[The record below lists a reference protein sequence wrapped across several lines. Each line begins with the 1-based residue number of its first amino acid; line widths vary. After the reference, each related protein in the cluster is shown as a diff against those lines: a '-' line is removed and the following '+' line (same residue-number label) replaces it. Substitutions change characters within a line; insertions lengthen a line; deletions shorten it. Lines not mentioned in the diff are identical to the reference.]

1 MLKHLLLICVLACC
15 TAVSTAAEPLI
26 WVEAEAAAK
35 RQLVDN
41 AGLNNV
47 NPDELSGGKWIC
59 SFSHEKDPSG
69 MGQYA
74 LDIPAAGRYHLWA
87 RAVAGTGLA
96 YRLDG
101 ASSAVSVAV
110 DKGKDEIPVSADGNP
125 FYPGRIAWYDAGTV
139 ELTPGKHVIAWYL
152 GGLKEKDRYGG
163 LDCFVL
169 TTGAFT
175 PNGKYKPGGKSPQ
188 PTPAFQPGQAWDFVP
203 AADQLDP
210 SALLDLRYLNE
221 KAAGEHGFIRLSRDG
236 DSFVRGDGRPI
247 RFWAASSSPTPQFDL
262 ASQKHSAQFLAKRGV
277 NFMRLGD
284 NSLIP
289 TAPGSKITDVNEK
302 ALDEIFKGVAA
313 MKSAGIYSMIVPY
326 WACQVKIQKSWGV
339 TDPGGDNPQG
349 LLFFEPTMQKG
360 FKAWL
365 KALYGRKNPY
375 TGLTLAEDPAV
386 AIIELQNED
395 SLLWWGF
402 SSINGD
408 AQIMLRRLFADFL
421 KKKYGSLEQARQ
433 SWQNCAGF
441 VPDAW
446 DRGLPGLM
454 HTWDLTRDGRT
465 KKGKIPG
472 FEQRVTD
479 QTEFLA
485 QLMHKF
491 NSEMTTYLRDELG
504 CKQLI
509 NACNW
514 KTADMMLT
522 QDAEY
527 WSYSA
532 NDVIAR
538 NCYVEVYHQGV
549 QAGWNIQAGDS
560 YADVS
565 MINSPV
571 DLPVNVKKPLGR
583 TFMLPE
589 TLWVPPDLYQS
600 EGPLMVAAQ
609 TALTGIDITCWSGCG
624 IGGWYHSD
632 WFLFKWVWNSPVTL
646 GQFPAAALIYRQGL
660 VRPGEPAVVEHRRLE
675 DLWERKTPIIS
686 EQGGW
691 DPNHNA
697 GNITLTSSVKTT
709 VDPLAYLV
717 GPVRVAYGS
726 DPAKTQVVDLAN
738 YIDREHKTVR
748 SITGQIET
756 DYGKGVYR
764 VNSPLVQ
771 AAAGFLK
778 DAGTQHLAD
787 VDITCHNKYATI
799 VVVPLDGKPLRE
811 SGKVLVQVGT
821 VCRPAGW
828 TTVPARA
835 RINGKQS
842 DCFRIISRGK
852 DQLQVENAEVTVS
865 VANPRLSRAVLLDV
879 NGMATPTPVEVKQT
893 GGKATVVLPANT
905 MYLVLQ

>member
-1 MLKHLLLICVLACC
+1 M
-15 TAVSTAAEPLI
+15 
-26 WVEAEAAAK
+26 
-35 RQLVDN
+35 R
-41 AGLNNV
+41 
-47 NPDELSGGKWIC
+47 
-59 SFSHEKDPSG
+59 
-69 MGQYA
+69 
-74 LDIPAAGRYHLWA
+74 
-87 RAVAGTGLA
+87 GTGLV
-96 YRLDG
+96 YRLDS
-101 ASSAVSVAV
+101 AKSAVNVA
-110 DKGKDEIPVSADGNP
+110 DNKGKDEISISADGNP
-125 FYPGRIAWYDAGTV
+125 YYPGRIAWYDAGSV
-139 ELTPGKHVIAWYL
+139 ELTAGKHVIAWYL

-163 LDCFVL
+163 MDCFVL
-169 TTGAFT
+169 TTGDFT
-175 PNGKYKPGGKSPQ
+175 PNGKYKPGEKSPQ
-188 PTPAFQPGQAWDFVP
+188 PTTAFQPGQAWDFVP
-203 AADQLDP
+203 AADKLDP
-210 SALLDLRYLNE
+210 AAVLDLRYLNE
-221 KAAGEHGFIRLSRDG
+221 KVAGEHGFIRLSPDG
-236 DSFVRGDGRPI
+236 NSFVRGDGRTI
-247 RFWAASSSPTPQFDL
+247 RFWAASSAPTPQFDL

-326 WACQVKIQKSWGV
+326 WACQVKIQASWGV
-339 TDPGGDNPQG
+339 TDPGGANPAG
-349 LLFFEPTMQKG
+349 LVFFEPAMKRG

-365 KALYGRKNPY
+365 KALYTRKNPY
-375 TGLTLAEDPAV
+375 TGLALAEDPAV

-395 SLLWWGF
+395 SLLWWDF
-402 SSINGD
+402 SNVKGD
-408 AQIMLRRLFADFL
+408 AQIMVRRLFADFL
-421 KKKYGSLEQARQ
+421 KEKYGSLEKARQ
-433 SWQNCAGF
+433 SWQNCAGW

-446 DRGLPGLM
+446 DKGLPGLM
-454 HTWDLTRDGRT
+454 HTWDLTRDGSAR
-465 KKGKIPG
+465 KSKIPG
-472 FEQRVTD
+472 FEQRTAN

-485 QLMHKF
+485 RLMHKF
-491 NSEMTTYLRDELG
+491 NSETAAYLRGELG

-532 NDVIAR
+532 NDVIGR

-549 QAGWNIQAGDS
+549 QAGWNIQPGDF

-565 MINSPV
+565 MIKNPV
-571 DLPVNVKKPLGR
+571 GLPINVKKPLGR
-583 TFMLPE
+583 TFLLPE
-589 TLWVPPDLYQS
+589 VLWVPPDLYES

-609 TALTGIDITCWSGCG
+609 TALTGVDISCWSGSG

-632 WFLFKWVWNSPVTL
+632 WFLYKWVWANPMTL

-660 VRPGEPAVVEHRRLE
+660 VAPGKAAVVEHRRLQ

-697 GNITLTSSVKTT
+697 GNITLTSAAGYSGRVKTT

-717 GPVRVAYGS
+717 GPVRVAYDS
-726 DPAKTQVVDLAN
+726 DPAKTEVVDLAK
-738 YIDREHKTVR
+738 YIDRQNKTVR

-756 DYGKGVYR
+756 DYGKGIYR
-764 VNSPLVQ
+764 VNSPAAQ
-771 AAAGFLK
+771 AVAGFLK
-778 DAGTQHLAD
+778 DAGPQHLTD
-787 VDITCHNKYATI
+787 VDITCQNKYATI
-799 VVVPLDGKPLRE
+799 VVVPLDGKPIRE
-811 SGKVLVQVGT
+811 SGKVLIQVGT
-821 VCRPAGW
+821 TCRPTGW
-828 TTVPARA
+828 TTVPTRA

-852 DQLQVENAEVTVS
+852 DPLQMENAEVTVS
-865 VANPRLSRAVLLDV
+865 VANGRLTKAVLLDV
-879 NGMATPTPVEVKQT
+879 NGMATTTPVEIRRAE
-893 GGKATVVLPANT
+893 GRLTVVLPANS